1 MVPMVAVVNFFRS
14 LYHETKNKISHIGTA
29 PTCGQKLHEIAIHG
43 VSYKPMWR
51 EDRRTR
57 APAANQEVATDEK
70 VEWMAAY
77 KLFPTSLAA
86 GMQAFV
92 PTRLLSGWVRS
103 GSRTSAGYS
112 KSTHRF
118 AMNRRHYHWDHE
130 PCWYAGRLA
139 VSNPSNP
146 ARGRS
151 VELCATE
158 TL

>member
-14 LYHETKNKISHIGTA
+14 LYHETENKISYIGTA
-29 PTCGQKLHEIAIHG
+29 PTCVQKLHEIAIHG
-43 VSYKPMWR
+43 VSYRPMWR

-86 GMQAFV
+86 ECRRTCRRGCC
-92 PTRLLSGWVRS
+92 RGWVRS
-103 GSRTSAGYS
+103 GSRTSAEYL

-118 AMNRRHYHWDHE
+118 AMNRRHYHWAHE
-130 PCWYAGRLA
+130 PCWCAGRLA

-151 VELCATE
+151 VD
-158 TL
+158 